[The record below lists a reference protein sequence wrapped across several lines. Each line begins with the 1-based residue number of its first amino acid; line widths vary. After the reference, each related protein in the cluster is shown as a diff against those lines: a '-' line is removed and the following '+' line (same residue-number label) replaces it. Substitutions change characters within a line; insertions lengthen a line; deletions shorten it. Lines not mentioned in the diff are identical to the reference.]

1 MRVQKEGPCDSLDTS
16 IGETWA
22 IGGQAAHIFIN
33 ESDSCTL
40 DPLTITV
47 LGRGGK
53 WHNLL
58 HTIIEEIL
66 NCETALRI
74 NIHQSVGVSYQW
86 AVDKNNT
93 KLQKE
98 QVYDLLSTP
107 HWGYLDPWEYK
118 QHAKCTGQSES
129 CVIQRTS
136 ITLRIPWDVEVHTA
150 YKSNEQST
158 SAASWS
164 LKVTEEAWRTCYDWL
179 DYHNRGNFRL
189 WKCIEHTS
197 TVVLKCHLPKGYW
210 H

>member
-1 MRVQKEGPCDSLDTS
+1 MQVYRFVRINCLRAIKNSKMRVQKEGPCDLLDTS

-47 LGRGGK
+47 LGRGEK

-107 HWGYLDPWEYK
+107 P
-118 QHAKCTGQSES
+118 
-129 CVIQRTS
+129 
-136 ITLRIPWDVEVHTA
+136 LRIPGPMGVQAACQVHR
-150 YKSNEQST
+150 SVWVMCNSEDIHHPEDPLRCGSVHSIQ
-158 SAASWS
+158 
-164 LKVTEEAWRTCYDWL
+164 E
-179 DYHNRGNFRL
+179 
-189 WKCIEHTS
+189 
-197 TVVLKCHLPKGYW
+197 
-210 H
+210 